1 MNRFLLLVKA
11 GAWKIAFFVIML
23 AAFGYFL
30 YRIARPSE
38 NKSEFIELAQTKVT
52 TAIKEN
58 EIRATLEKDKIG
70 AIKKIYER
78 KLKDT
83 KKIQD
88 RDERLKSL
96 IRLHDEL
103 DL

>member
-1 MNRFLLLVKA
+1 MNRFLLLVKT
-11 GAWKIAFFVIML
+11 GAWRMVFFVIAT

-30 YRIARPSE
+30 YRLVRPAE
-38 NKSEFIELAQTKVT
+38 NKSEFIELAQTKVV

-78 KLKDT
+78 KLRDT

-88 RDERLKSL
+88 REERLKSL